1 MLHVDI
7 EICMFINIQMLYLCM
22 YVTIFLTM
30 LIETTEALE
39 SRESSYTKQESHE
52 EVKRSVPG
60 QGHCMRL
67 SNRGERDGCS
77 EFPHQQCQSLFLLS
91 NRWRASFMLGCV
103 TGTKTNQPHTVGNIT
118 MCTHM
123 LQLLAEWA
131 FFFPWGL
138 PLNLQVY
145 E

>member
-52 EVKRSVPG
+52 EEVCPRSG
-60 QGHCMRL
+60 TL
-67 SNRGERDGCS
+67 YEGE
-77 EFPHQQCQSLFLLS
+77 
-91 NRWRASFMLGCV
+91 
-103 TGTKTNQPHTVGNIT
+103 
-118 MCTHM
+118 
-123 LQLLAEWA
+123 
-131 FFFPWGL
+131 
-138 PLNLQVY
+138 
-145 E
+145 